1 MTTIENDYQIRESIH
16 GGDQQMNRSN
26 TSIILKALTALLGAA
41 VLFVVLF
48 SSLYIMLEA
57 DHDCCGED
65 CHICETLENCQAT
78 LHQIGSVP
86 VTGSAVIVS
95 AFFFIA
101 LSLREVRRFS
111 NETPV
116 SDKVQL
122 NI

>member
-1 MTTIENDYQIRESIH
+1 MNEGSPSTIKRV
-16 GGDQQMNRSN
+16 M
-26 TSIILKALTALLGAA
+26 TALLGAA

-65 CHICETLENCQAT
+65 CHICETLANCQAT
-78 LHQIGSVP
+78 LHQIGAVP
-86 VTGSAVIVS
+86 VAGSAVITSV
-95 AFFFIA
+95 FFFIA
-101 LSLREVRRFS
+101 VNLREARRSS

-116 SDKVQL
+116 SDKIQL

>member
-1 MTTIENDYQIRESIH
+1 
-16 GGDQQMNRSN
+16 MNGSR
-26 TSIILKALTALLGAA
+26 TSSALRILTALSVTA

-48 SSLYIMLEA
+48 SSLYIILEA
-57 DHDCCGED
+57 DHDCCGEE

-78 LHQIGSVP
+78 LHQIGADP
-86 VTGSAVIVS
+86 VASSAVIASV
-95 AFFFIA
+95 FFFIA

>member
-1 MTTIENDYQIRESIH
+1 
-16 GGDQQMNRSN
+16 MNGSR
-26 TSIILKALTALLGAA
+26 TSTALRILTVLSVTA

-48 SSLYIMLEA
+48 SSLYIILEA
-57 DHDCCGED
+57 DHDCCGEE

-78 LHQIGSVP
+78 LHQIGAVP
-86 VTGSAVIVS
+86 VAGSAVIASV
-95 AFFFIA
+95 FFFIA
-101 LSLREVRRFS
+101 VNLREARRSS

>member
-1 MTTIENDYQIRESIH
+1 
-16 GGDQQMNRSN
+16 MNGSR
-26 TSIILKALTALLGAA
+26 TSTALRILTALSVTA

-78 LHQIGSVP
+78 LHQIGAVP
-86 VTGSAVIVS
+86 VAGSAVIASV
-95 AFFFIA
+95 FFFIA

>member
-1 MTTIENDYQIRESIH
+1 
-16 GGDQQMNRSN
+16 MNGSR
-26 TSIILKALTALLGAA
+26 TSTALRILTALSVTA

-78 LHQIGSVP
+78 LHQIGAVP
-86 VTGSAVIVS
+86 VAGSAVIASV
-95 AFFFIA
+95 FFFIA
-101 LSLREVRRFS
+101 VNLREARRSS

>member
-1 MTTIENDYQIRESIH
+1 
-16 GGDQQMNRSN
+16 MNGSR
-26 TSIILKALTALLGAA
+26 TSTALRILTALLGAT

-48 SSLYIMLEA
+48 SSLYIILEA
-57 DHDCCGED
+57 DHDCCGEE
-65 CHICETLENCQAT
+65 CHICETLENCQAM
-78 LHQIGSVP
+78 LHQIGAVP
-86 VTGSAVIVS
+86 VAGSAVIASV
-95 AFFFIA
+95 FFFIA

>member
-1 MTTIENDYQIRESIH
+1 
-16 GGDQQMNRSN
+16 MNRSKIS
-26 TSIILKALTALLGAA
+26 TVLKTLTAFTGAA

-48 SSLYIMLEA
+48 SSLYIILEA
-57 DHDCCGED
+57 DHDCCGEE

-78 LHQIGSVP
+78 LHQIGAVP
-86 VTGSAVIVS
+86 VAGSAVIASV
-95 AFFFIA
+95 FFFIA

-116 SDKVQL
+116 ADKVQL

>member
-1 MTTIENDYQIRESIH
+1 
-16 GGDQQMNRSN
+16 MNGSR
-26 TSIILKALTALLGAA
+26 TSTALRILTALSVTA

-65 CHICETLENCQAT
+65 CHICETLENCHAT

-86 VTGSAVIVS
+86 VAGSAVIVC

-101 LSLREVRRFS
+101 VNLREARRSS